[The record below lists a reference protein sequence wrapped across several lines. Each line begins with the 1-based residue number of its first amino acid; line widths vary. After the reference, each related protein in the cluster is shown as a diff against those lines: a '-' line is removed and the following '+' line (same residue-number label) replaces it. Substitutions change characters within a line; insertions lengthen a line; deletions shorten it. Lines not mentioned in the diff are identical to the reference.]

1 MARSKEGDACMP
13 IYVTLG
19 RYTQQGITRIKESP
33 ARLDAG
39 IKAAEAMGG
48 KVHAW
53 YLTMGQYDSVF
64 IVEFP
69 SDEVCAKYMLS
80 VSALGNLTTQTMT
93 AFTEDE
99 FRKMVAA

>member
-1 MARSKEGDACMP
+1 MP
-13 IYVTLG
+13 TYVTLV
-19 RYTQQGITRIKESP
+19 RYTQQGITKIKESP

-53 YLTMGQYDSVF
+53 YLTIGNYDSVF
-64 IVEFP
+64 IAEFP
-69 SDEVCAKYMLS
+69 SDEICAKYMLS
-80 VSALGNLTTQTMT
+80 VGALGNVTTQTLK

-99 FRKMVAA
+99 FRKITASLP